1 MHIAIKYLLLL
12 SCFVLLH
19 TVALAQSF
27 MGWQY
32 NDRFFSVNVGT
43 GKVGYAGDL
52 SHDRVFQKGL
62 ASASFG
68 IEARLLK
75 KISARVEARW
85 YNISGSDAQAEDDE
99 FSLQR
104 NLNFRSSN
112 FELDI
117 SGMYY
122 FLNSYQGMYYK
133 RKAIDPYIS
142 LGVGLTFFN
151 PKTDLN
157 GTTYALRDY
166 KTEGRSYGGSAFIVP
181 LGIGAKLSLNEFIN
195 LIPEFSYRIVF
206 SDYLDDVSSTFG
218 GPFSEPIPAA
228 LSNRKDEVGVI
239 NQEFYDRMV
248 PGAQRGDALSQD
260 KYYMITI
267 KLEAYLPPDLFKSKG
282 AKYSKQKL
290 YKKPSAFDE

>member
-1 MHIAIKYLLLL
+1 MRIVHISLL
-12 SCFVLLH
+12 SMVMWALSS
-19 TVALAQSF
+19 TVIHAQSF

-32 NDRFFSVNVGT
+32 NDRYFSVNVGT

-52 SHDRVFQKGL
+52 SHGRVFQKGL
-62 ASASFG
+62 ASASVG
-68 IEARLLK
+68 VEARLLN

-85 YNISGSDAQAEDDE
+85 YNISGADNRAEDDE

-112 FELDI
+112 VEIDL

-122 FLNSYQGMYYK
+122 FLHAYQGMYYK
-133 RKAIDPYIS
+133 RKPIDPYLS
-142 LGVGLTFFN
+142 AGLGLTFFN

-157 GTTYALRDY
+157 GTTYSLRDY
-166 KTEGRSYGGSAFIVP
+166 RTEGRSYGGTALIIP

-195 LIPEFSYRIVF
+195 LIPEFSYRVVF
-206 SDYLDDVSSTFG
+206 SDHLYDVAGTYG
-218 GPFSEPIPAA
+218 GPFDDPVAAA

-239 NQEFYDRMV
+239 NQELYDRMV
-248 PGAQRGDALSQD
+248 PGAPRGDDRSQD
-260 KYYMITI
+260 RYYMFTI
-267 KLEAYLPPDLFKSKG
+267 KLEAYLPPDLFVSKG

-290 YKKPSAFDE
+290 YKKPSAFDK